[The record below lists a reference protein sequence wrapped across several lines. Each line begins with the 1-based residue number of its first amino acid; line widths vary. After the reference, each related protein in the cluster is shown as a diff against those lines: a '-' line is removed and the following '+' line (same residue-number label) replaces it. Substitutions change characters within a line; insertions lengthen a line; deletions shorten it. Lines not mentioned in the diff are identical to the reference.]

1 MRHRALTRYKNGG
14 KHRGKVVPHK
24 EILRRQA
31 QSLGYRHTL
40 PQAGTIVP
48 EVTKEGAL
56 VL

>member
-24 EILRRQA
+24 EILRRQS

-40 PQAGTIVP
+40 PQAGSIVP

>member
-31 QSLGYRHTL
+31 QSLGWRHGLPEARVKETL
-40 PQAGTIVP
+40 S
-48 EVTKEGAL
+48 L
-56 VL
+56 

>member
-1 MRHRALTRYKNGG
+1 MRHRALTRYRTG
-14 KHRGKVVPHK
+14 KHRGKQIPQK

-40 PQAGTIVP
+40 RHPDTVEP
-48 EVTKEGAL
+48 EVTSECAL